1 MKNNLLSLLVVM
13 VIALSSC
20 AQKKISGTTE
30 QVVASGQT
38 VVSEPVTPVITYV
51 RMERTPCFGRCP
63 HYALELRDDGMARYS
78 GYRFTDHQGVYE
90 IGIGSLQA
98 KDLLAKLAAYR
109 PDTCQSDYEVLISD
123 IPGVNYRIEFSNQ
136 EMKEIYNGHFGPAF
150 LKEFAQSLDDVLQV
164 DDSWRIISDSAS
176 YR

>member
-1 MKNNLLSLLVVM
+1 MENTKIMKNSLLSLLVVM
-13 VIALSSC
+13 VIALTSC
-20 AQKKISGTTE
+20 AQKKIAGTTQ
-30 QVVASGQT
+30 QVVATESAA
-38 VVSEPVTPVITYV
+38 PVITYV

-63 HYALELRDDGMARYS
+63 HYALELYDNGMARYS

-90 IGIGSLQA
+90 IGIGQMQA
-98 KDLLAKLAAYR
+98 NNLLTKLAAYR

-136 EMKEIYNGHFGPAF
+136 EVKEIRNGHFGPAF
-150 LKEFAQSLDDVLQV
+150 LVEFAKSLDDVLQV